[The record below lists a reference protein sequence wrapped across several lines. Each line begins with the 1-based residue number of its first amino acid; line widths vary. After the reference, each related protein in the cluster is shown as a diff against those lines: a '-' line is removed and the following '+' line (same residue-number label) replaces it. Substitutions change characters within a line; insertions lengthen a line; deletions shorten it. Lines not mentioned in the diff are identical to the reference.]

1 MDTIRSLQQLHIKW
15 FVSLSPKCKACRP
28 LRLFQAG
35 FPVKDL
41 GLPEF
46 PAACVG
52 SCLTTF
58 RDRIA
63 VPSSTVKTLTTPR
76 RRPETSQSFGVHA
89 NENDVVMTCSAD
101 VATAPNRLSDE
112 LTNV

>member
-1 MDTIRSLQQLHIKW
+1 M
-15 FVSLSPKCKACRP
+15 
-28 LRLFQAG
+28 
-35 FPVKDL
+35 
-41 GLPEF
+41 
-46 PAACVG
+46 
-52 SCLTTF
+52 
-58 RDRIA
+58 
-63 VPSSTVKTLTTPR
+63 PSSTVKTLTTPR